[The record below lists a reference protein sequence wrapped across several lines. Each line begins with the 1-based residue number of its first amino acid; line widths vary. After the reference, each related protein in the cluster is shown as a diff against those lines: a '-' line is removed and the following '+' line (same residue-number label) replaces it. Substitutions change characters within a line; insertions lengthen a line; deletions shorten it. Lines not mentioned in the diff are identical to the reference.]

1 MTYEDFLRQAQ
12 GSGLLEQFSQY
23 DLDTARRYPE
33 FGATM
38 LSYKQDYASTT
49 DAAARQRINQQAEAL
64 RKQYGSY
71 MGGSD
76 GSRYYGLGP
85 SPGSYQNPYQS
96 EISKLLQGMSGYGD
110 FTYGEAPTYENR
122 YQQELDSLL
131 GQVQNYGPF
140 EWSKEDDPSWSAYA
154 KQYRREGERAS
165 ANALAQ
171 AAAASGGQISTAAM
185 TAAGQAGDYY
195 ASQLSDKIPE
205 LYQNAYNRYLSEYS
219 MLLDQLNATRQAEQY
234 DYQAYLD
241 QLGQYN
247 TDRELSYD
255 QWLQGYNMLGST
267 LGAYQGQDE
276 TEYQRLL
283 DQVGYNSDQQ
293 ALAMDQVDAILAA
306 GGMPSQE
313 LITASGYDSGYI
325 SAMEQAYRQMAVS
338 GDGGYKPRLTLQQAL
353 DQIEAGNL
361 APEVLRTWE
370 YYMGAQYDDPNDMG
384 LEDVIGVMGL
394 GMGSLS
400 FEQVEKMADEGVLKL
415 TETND
420 GKVRVTWAPGWN
432 AEKYRN
438 KNLETPWHKK
448 AREGLQ

>member
-23 DLDTARRYPE
+23 DLDTAKLHPE

-38 LSYKQDYASTT
+38 LSYKQDYANAA
-49 DAAARQRINQQAEAL
+49 DAAAKQRINQQAEAL
-64 RKQYGSY
+64 RKQYGNY
-71 MGGSD
+71 TGGSD
-76 GSRYYGLGP
+76 GSRYYGIGP

-96 EISKLLQGMSGYGD
+96 EISKLLQGMSGYED

-131 GQVQNYGPF
+131 GKVQNYGPF
-140 EWSKEDDPSWSAYA
+140 AWSKEDDPSWSAYA

-247 TDRELSYD
+247 TDREMSYD

-293 ALAMDQVDAILAA
+293 QLARDQVDAMLAA
-306 GGMPSQE
+306 GMRPGANLVGQ
-313 LITASGYDSGYI
+313 SGYDTGYI
-325 SAMEQAYRQMAVS
+325 DALDSY
-338 GDGGYKPRLTLQQAL
+338 YKQQA
-353 DQIEAGNL
+353 AKGNGGSGNGENDED
-361 APEVLRTWE
+361 ADPEI
-370 YYMGAQYDDPNDMG
+370 GDSPAYDDVLKKVRSYEKPEEAEAYLNRMVDAG
-384 LEDVIGVMGL
+384 QITEEEAAYIYQVVLGL
-394 GMGSLS
+394 GGDIPGGSGNYVWY
-400 FEQVEKMADEGVLKL
+400 Q
-415 TETND
+415 
-420 GKVRVTWAPGWN
+420 
-432 AEKYRN
+432 
-438 KNLETPWHKK
+438 TPESGSVNRTIESW
-448 AREGLQ
+448 